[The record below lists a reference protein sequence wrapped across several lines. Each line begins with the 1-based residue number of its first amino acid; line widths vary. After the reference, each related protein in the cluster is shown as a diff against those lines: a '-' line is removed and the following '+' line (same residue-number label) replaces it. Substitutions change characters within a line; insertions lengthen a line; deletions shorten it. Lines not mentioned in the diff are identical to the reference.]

1 MSHATDDVLTLA
13 DQIEKITSQ
22 SVLQCY
28 QCGKCS
34 AGCPVR
40 DYMDDSP
47 NRVVRFVQLGF
58 DEKALQSP
66 TIWLCAGCLTCS
78 SRCPQNFDL
87 AKFMDAMR
95 QISLREKNILN
106 ENDTIEFHKAFL
118 NQIKK
123 HGRAFEFGFIG
134 EYKMKTRNFLQ
145 DVDVAPEMFIKG
157 KIGLFPHEVKDKEG
171 IKKIFDKTE

>member
-1 MSHATDDVLTLA
+1 MQHNHIHVATLSDK
-13 DQIEKITSQ
+13 IEKITLESPM
-22 SVLQCY
+22 LCY

-34 AGCPVR
+34 AGCPIR
-40 DYMDDSP
+40 DYMNESP
-47 NRVVRFVQLGF
+47 NQVVRLVQLGF
-58 DEKALQSP
+58 DDEALKSS

-95 QISLREKNILN
+95 NTALHEGIEIDEK
-106 ENDTIEFHKAFL
+106 DTVKFHKVFL

-123 HGRAFEFGFIG
+123 HGKMFEFGLARD
-134 EYKMKTRNFLQ
+134 YKLTTQNFLQ

-157 KIGLFPHEVKDKEG
+157 KIGLFPHEVTDKKG
-171 IKKIFDKTE
+171 IKEIFDKTD

>member
-1 MSHATDDVLTLA
+1 MSHAPDEVLTLA
-13 DQIEKITSQ
+13 DKIEKITSQ
-22 SVLQCY
+22 STLQCY

-47 NRVVRFVQLGF
+47 NRVVRLVQLGF
-58 DEKALQSP
+58 DESALQSS

-95 QISLREKNILN
+95 EVSLRGKITVN
-106 ENDTIEFHKAFL
+106 EDDTVEFHKAFL

-123 HGRAFEFGFIG
+123 HGRAFEFGFVS
-134 EYKMKTRNFLQ
+134 EYKMKTHNFLQ
-145 DVDVAPEMFIKG
+145 DVDIAPEMFIKG
-157 KIGLFPHEVKDKEG
+157 KIGLFPHNVKDKEE
-171 IKKIFDKTE
+171 IKKIFDKTD

>member
-1 MSHATDDVLTLA
+1 MSHAPDKVLTLA
-13 DQIEKITSQ
+13 DKIESITSQ
-22 SVLQCY
+22 STLQCY

-47 NRVVRFVQLGF
+47 NQVVRLVQLGF
-58 DEKALQSP
+58 DERAIQSS

-95 QISLREKNILN
+95 EISLQEKIAVN
-106 ENDTIEFHKAFL
+106 ESDTVEFHKAFL
-118 NQIKK
+118 
-123 HGRAFEFGFIG
+123 
-134 EYKMKTRNFLQ
+134 
-145 DVDVAPEMFIKG
+145 
-157 KIGLFPHEVKDKEG
+157 
-171 IKKIFDKTE
+171 